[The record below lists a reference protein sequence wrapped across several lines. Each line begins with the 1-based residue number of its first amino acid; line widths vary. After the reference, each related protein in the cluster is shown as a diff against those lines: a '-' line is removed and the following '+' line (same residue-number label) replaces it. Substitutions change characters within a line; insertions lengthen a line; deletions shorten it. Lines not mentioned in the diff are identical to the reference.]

1 VSNAVIDLLMSDG
14 LELSPV
20 APEALARPRIVQDF
34 AQGAQGAQDLAQ
46 LRTRLGEAARA
57 LGFHHFLLQ
66 GGGGQVWLADLPP
79 GWTMAAP
86 ADDAVLVTAAQ
97 SYAPFL
103 WSDISRLIALT
114 SGQRDFMDAAH
125 KSGLG
130 AAVTVPIHRPRGADA
145 AGSYSDF
152 AGCCSFMMKSG
163 ALLPLGSLA
172 AAHYVGAMAFD
183 TAENLRRVR
192 SGPLRRG
199 PQLTPRQRDCVVL
212 VAQGKSDWEIG
223 QVLGISDSTVHK
235 HIEDAKRRF
244 SVSTRIQLVV
254 RSLFDA
260 RLSFDDVMKG
270 EE

>member
-1 VSNAVIDLLMSDG
+1 MSD
-14 LELSPV
+14 SFPQT
-20 APEALARPRIVQDF
+20 APEAQARPRIVQDF
-34 AQGAQGAQDLAQ
+34 AQASRGARDMAQ
-46 LRTRLGEAARA
+46 LRTRLCEAARA

-66 GGGGQVWLADLPP
+66 GAAGHAWLADLPS
-79 GWTMAAP
+79 GWMAAT
-86 ADDAVLVTAAQ
+86 ACDDAVLVTAAQ

-114 SGQRDFMDAAH
+114 PGQRDFIDAAH
-125 KSGLG
+125 RCGVG
-130 AAVTVPIHRPRGADA
+130 AAVTVPIHRSRGADA

-152 AGCCSFMMKSG
+152 AGCCSFIMKSG
-163 ALLPLGSLA
+163 APLPLGSLA

-183 TAENLRRVR
+183 AAENMRRARAGVVR
-192 SGPLRRG
+192 SGPE
-199 PQLTPRQRDCVVL
+199 LTPRQRDCVVL

-223 QVLGISDSTVHK
+223 QLLGISDSTVHK

-244 SVSTRIQLVV
+244 CVSTRIQLVV

>member
-1 VSNAVIDLLMSDG
+1 MSDG
-14 LELSPV
+14 FP
-20 APEALARPRIVQDF
+20 PPQALARPRIVQDF
-34 AQGAQGAQDLAQ
+34 AQASQGAHDLAQ
-46 LRTRLGEAARA
+46 LRARLGETTRA
-57 LGFHHFLLQ
+57 LGFDHFLLQ
-66 GGGGQVWLADLPP
+66 GAAGHGWLADLPP

-86 ADDAVLVTAAQ
+86 PNDAVLVTAAQ

-114 SGQRDFMDAAH
+114 PGQREFVDAVQA
-125 KSGLG
+125 SGLG

-152 AGCCSFMMKSG
+152 AGCCSFMTKSG

-183 TAENLRRVR
+183 AAENLRRVR
-192 SGPLRRG
+192 ASPLRRG

-244 SVSTRIQLVV
+244 CVSTRIQLVL

-260 RLSFDDVMKG
+260 RLSFDDVMKDC
-270 EE
+270 

>member
-1 VSNAVIDLLMSDG
+1 M
-14 LELSPV
+14 
-20 APEALARPRIVQDF
+20 
-34 AQGAQGAQDLAQ
+34 AQ
-46 LRTRLGEAARA
+46 LRARLCEAVRA

-66 GGGGQVWLADLPP
+66 GSSGHAWLADLPS
-79 GWTMAAP
+79 GWAAAAA

-114 SGQRDFMDAAH
+114 SGQRDFIDAAH
-125 KSGLG
+125 QSGIG
-130 AAVTVPIHRPRGADA
+130 AAVTVPIHRSRGADA

-152 AGCCSFMMKSG
+152 AGCCSFIMKSG
-163 ALLPLGSLA
+163 APLPLGCLS

-183 TAENLRRVR
+183 TAENLRRMR
-192 SGPLRRG
+192 SNGSHRG

-223 QVLGISDSTVHK
+223 QLLGISDSTVHK

-260 RLSFDDVMKG
+260 RLSFDDVMK
-270 EE
+270 ES